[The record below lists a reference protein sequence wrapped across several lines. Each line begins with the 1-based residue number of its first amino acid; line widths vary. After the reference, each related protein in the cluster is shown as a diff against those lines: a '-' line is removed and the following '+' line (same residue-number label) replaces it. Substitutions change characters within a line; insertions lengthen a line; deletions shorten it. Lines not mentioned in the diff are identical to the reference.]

1 MRLELYQQET
11 ERLAL
16 DLQAMLDGARERLLN
31 QQTLSALEQ
40 AGVLHA
46 LQVLTENAIGKAKLL
61 IKQRGQAVPV
71 SAYDAFAQLHR
82 EQVIDAEHMRQWTA
96 AIGLR
101 NRIVHDYLNVDLSQ
115 INVLIKERKYELQL
129 QFLLQP
135 IEALDSP
142 VKPGNDSQD
151 MDSPVKPG
159 NDKG

>member
-11 ERLAL
+11 ERLAR
-16 DLQAMLDGARERLLN
+16 DLQAMLDDVSQRLHQ

-61 IKQRGQAVPV
+61 IKLRHETVPV

-82 EQVIDAEHMRQWTA
+82 DKLIDDETMRNWTA

-101 NRIVHDYLNVDLSQ
+101 NRIVHDYLNVDMSVIETL
-115 INVLIKERKYELQL
+115 VKERKYQLQV
-129 QFLLQP
+129 QFLLAHLNP
-135 IEALDSP
+135 
-142 VKPGNDSQD
+142 
-151 MDSPVKPG
+151 
-159 NDKG
+159 